1 MKTMGFGMNGKAI
14 TIFRALPYHPK
25 KKTSLSA
32 YGGERVPVALV
43 LRTDR
48 VGRRDQRHQTYLK
61 HYKKALYISLLT
73 SGKLNSYLVDIDG
86 QAQERMCL
94 LVTQMAKQEKVTEQL
109 KAESPMLWVGK
120 MNEIQARAR
129 EIVNDEIIYS

>member
-1 MKTMGFGMNGKAI
+1 MDKYIYDENNRLWYERKGDYYIPCLT
-14 TIFRALPYHPK
+14 LPSEK
-25 KKTSLSA
+25 ENK
-32 YGGERVPVALV
+32 PVGLW
-43 LRTDR
+43 
-48 VGRRDQRHQTYLK
+48 GQRHQTYLK

-73 SGKLNSYLVDIDG
+73 SGKLNSYLIDIDG